1 MSAADV
7 VCMPS
12 RREGHPNAAMEALAC
27 GRPLVAS
34 RAGALTALVTASRG
48 ITVEPGDSA
57 ALGTALADALS
68 RSWDAAAIAASVRE
82 DSWARAAQ
90 GYVRVYREAA
100 NAPVAA
106 SNPDIIS
113 I

>member
-1 MSAADV
+1 
-7 VCMPS
+7 MPS

-34 RAGALTALVTASRG
+34 RAGALTTLVTPARG
-48 ITVEPGDSA
+48 ITAEPGDSA

-82 DSWARAAQ
+82 DSWGRAAQ
-90 GYVRVYREAA
+90 GYFRVYREVA
-100 NAPVAA
+100 NAPVTATA
-106 SNPDIIS
+106 PDILS